1 MSGQTEEFLN
11 HVSRVFKPVVN
22 SFAVSALFKTV
33 FQTHHVGIFYT
44 FLRVNFVPFFFF
56 STRVLGIEF

>member
-11 HVSRVFKPVVN
+11 HVSRVFKPVAN

-33 FQTHHVGIFYT
+33 SDTPCGYILYIPQGEFCA
-44 FLRVNFVPFFFF
+44 FFF